1 MPSHA
6 FVASGLAP
14 RWAAQ
19 RPYEDI
25 EIFLVERGACFW
37 GCCAARRGASPLATG
52 AGVLEGLCLA
62 VEGLAVV
69 AGCGPMAW
77 RKRWAMTSHALVA
90 SGLAPRW
97 AHRPC
102 EDIEIFLVERGACFW
117 GCCAARR
124 GASPLATGAGVLEG
138 LCLAVEGLAVVAG
151 CGPMAWRKRWAMTS
165 HAFVA
170 SGLAPRWAAQRPCKE
185 IEIFLVERGACFWGC
200 CAARRGASPLATGA
214 GVLEGCV

>member
-19 RPYEDI
+19 RPCEDI

-90 SGLAPRW
+90 S
-97 AHRPC
+97 
-102 EDIEIFLVERGACFW
+102 
-117 GCCAARR
+117 
-124 GASPLATGAGVLEG
+124 PLATGAGVLEG

-151 CGPMAWRKRWAMTS
+151 CGPVAWRKRWAMPS

-170 SGLAPRWAAQRPCKE
+170 SGLAPRWAAQRPCE
-185 IEIFLVERGACFWGC
+185 DIEIFLVERGACFWGC
-200 CAARRGASPLATGA
+200 CAARRGCGCA
-214 GVLEGCV
+214 GVLEGLCLAVEGLAVVAGCGPVAWRKRWA